1 MRPTAHAMFILRA
14 NVNRR
19 TSRYAHILRAIEQK
33 EDLYGLSSPLQH
45 DTALPRSGTPCPD
58 SAIVVDN
65 VAANMIRKRVRHH
78 LQTANFIVY
87 SAEMSFICEPLL
99 FYINIVSIALQMV
112 E

>member
-1 MRPTAHAMFILRA
+1 MSIPRFGRKLHSAFTHGLPHCIRSKSHLPLR
-14 NVNRR
+14 
-19 TSRYAHILRAIEQK
+19 
-33 EDLYGLSSPLQH
+33 H